1 MKSLLNPKIRTW
13 LIFLL
18 IVALPFERL
27 LTFDLA
33 GYTVKISYIVALVF
47 LIVSFFQLTK
57 RDLSQPVETEELFL
71 FSFVILA
78 LASTFW
84 SIDQGRSVIISTLF
98 LFMALLFF
106 FLRRKINQ
114 NIVEKSKIIFIW
126 LGVLT
131 SLFALWQFFG
141 DSLHL
146 SAYIYLRPQYQSGV
160 FGFPRVQSTFLEP
173 LYFANFLL
181 IPLFFN
187 LYQILH
193 GSNAQFVIPAKAGI
207 QNSGSRIKSGMT
219 EIKKRGWVYYLTLL
233 IIGTAFFLTL
243 SRGAF
248 IALIVGLFVILGF
261 IIFRRR
267 DLIRKFLYGTLV
279 LVGSLTLATISI
291 YAVAN
296 RTGIE
301 KYFGH
306 AAVSD
311 IATGESVL
319 DRKYT
324 MDMAFNQFLS
334 HPFGIGAGAFGA
346 LPEFS
351 SSIQSEGYQT
361 VNNLYLE
368 VLVEE
373 GFLGLILLA
382 IFFILYLRSLLQES
396 IKGKVWS
403 IMGVGLV
410 AAFLVQYLFFSTLYI
425 IYIWVVLAI
434 LMPKATKISN

>member
-1 MKSLLNPKIRTW
+1 MAEGGKRGKIKIMAQNN
-13 LIFLL
+13 IFSKINYYLVL
-18 IVALPFERL
+18 VLVLSLPFERL
-27 LTFDLA
+27 LTFDLV
-33 GYTVKISYIVALVF
+33 GYTIKISYIIALVF
-47 LIVSFFQLTK
+47 LVVSFFQLTK
-57 RDLSQPVETEELFL
+57 KDLSLPIETEELFL
-71 FSFVILA
+71 FSFVLLA
-78 LASTFW
+78 IASTLW
-84 SIDQGRSVIISTLF
+84 SIDQRRSLIISILF
-98 LFMALLFF
+98 LFMVLLFF
-106 FLRRKINQ
+106 FLRRKISQ
-114 NIVEKSKIIFIW
+114 NIVEKLKIIFIW

-146 SAYIYLRPQYQSGV
+146 STYIYLRPQYQSGV

-181 IPLFFN
+181 IPIFFD
-187 LYQILH
+187 LYQIY
-193 GSNAQFVIPAKAGI
+193 
-207 QNSGSRIKSGMT
+207 
-219 EIKKRGWVYYLTLL
+219 EKKGWVYYLTLL

-267 DLIRKFLYGTLV
+267 DLIRKFLYSTLV
-279 LVGSLTLATISI
+279 LVGSLTLVTISI

-311 IATGESVL
+311 ITTGESVI

-324 MDMAFNQFLS
+324 MNVAFNQFMH

-346 LPEFS
+346 LSEFN
-351 SSIQSEGYQT
+351 SSIQSSGYQT

-368 VLVEE
+368 ILVEE

-382 IFFILYLRSLLQES
+382 IFFILFLRSIFYES
-396 IKGKVWS
+396 IQGRVWS
-403 IMGVGLV
+403 ILGLGLV
-410 AAFLVQYLFFSTLYI
+410 VAFLVQYLFFSTLYI
-425 IYIWVVLAI
+425 IYIWVALAI
-434 LMPKATKISN
+434 LSPKSIKKS